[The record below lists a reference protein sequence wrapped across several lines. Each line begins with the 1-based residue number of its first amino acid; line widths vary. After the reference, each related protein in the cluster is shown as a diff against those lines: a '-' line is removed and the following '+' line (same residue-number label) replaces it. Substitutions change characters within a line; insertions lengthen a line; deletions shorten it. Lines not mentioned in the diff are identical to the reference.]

1 MAFYEQIRHGFVCR
15 FHPLVQLS
23 ALFFG
28 ACWIPMLVLLDSH
41 MNHPKSLLITVND
54 YESPLNHCS
63 LMTINDYKSLFIIP
77 TKITIYHTHHL

>member
-1 MAFYEQIRHGFVCR
+1 MVFYEQIRHGFLQ
-15 FHPLVQLS
+15 FSALVQLS

-28 ACWIPMLVLLDSH
+28 GLLDSHVGLLDSH

-63 LMTINDYKSLFIIP
+63 LMPINDYKSPFIIP
-77 TKITIYHTHHL
+77 TIYKHCH